1 MPGWIVEYWVEWVFG
16 LIIAGLGWAVK
27 HLASKVKAE
36 RAAREAL
43 ELQQAKETEA
53 IKAGMQS
60 LLRRQILEDCKRV
73 SDDGYCGATMRDT
86 ITAMYEAYAA
96 LGGNGTVKDAYQQ
109 MKELPINRRE
119 N

>member
-1 MPGWIVEYWVEWVFG
+1 MSEWVIKYWVEWVFG

-27 HLASKVKAE
+27 HLSSKVKAE

-43 ELQQAKETEA
+43 EQQQAKETEA

-73 SDDGYCGATMRDT
+73 SADGYCGATMRDT
-86 ITAMYEAYAA
+86 IGAMFEAYQA
-96 LGGNGTVKDAYQQ
+96 LGGNGTVKDAY
-109 MKELPINRRE
+109 EEIRTLPMNRRE
-119 N
+119 S